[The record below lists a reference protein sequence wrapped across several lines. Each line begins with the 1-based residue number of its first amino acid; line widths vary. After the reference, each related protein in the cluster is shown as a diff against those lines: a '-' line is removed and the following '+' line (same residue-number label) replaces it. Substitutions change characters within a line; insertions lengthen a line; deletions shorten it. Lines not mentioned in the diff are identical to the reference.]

1 MYPGRSLL
9 CALATLSALS
19 LLARP
24 AQAEMRLGPVLDLN
38 VASVSIDSDELAGLE
53 TSSLTRYG
61 AGVRFSIDL
70 ASGLSLD
77 LSPMYLGK
85 GVEIDVPAGVEDVSR
100 ITARY
105 GYVELPVELRYAF
118 LSGSVKPYLLAGPRL
133 SILASGEGK
142 AEFVGGSEQTE
153 DLKETTKG
161 VDFGVAFGGGVD
173 LAVGQ
178 KAHAFVE
185 GLYALGLTNFN
196 DDPADAGASWKHRGF
211 EIRAG
216 VTFGLGK

>member
-1 MYPGRSLL
+1 MYPGRTFS
-9 CALATLSALS
+9 CALATLTALFF
-19 LLARP
+19 LAQP
-24 AQAEMRLGPVLDLN
+24 ARAEMRLGPVLDLN
-38 VASVSIDSDELAGLE
+38 VAKVSIDSDEMDGLE

-61 AGVRFSIDL
+61 AGVRLSIDL
-70 ASGLSLD
+70 ASDLSLA

-85 GVEIDVPAGVEDVSR
+85 GVEIDIPDGVEDVSR
-100 ITARY
+100 TTARY

-133 SILASGEGK
+133 SFLTSGEGK
-142 AEFVGGSEQTE
+142 VEFVSGPEQTE
-153 DLKETTKG
+153 DLKDTTKG

-173 LAVGQ
+173 LALGQ

-185 GLYALGLTNFN
+185 GLWALGLTNFN
-196 DDPADAGASWKHRGF
+196 DDPADAGATWKHRGF

-216 VTFGLGK
+216 VTFGLGR